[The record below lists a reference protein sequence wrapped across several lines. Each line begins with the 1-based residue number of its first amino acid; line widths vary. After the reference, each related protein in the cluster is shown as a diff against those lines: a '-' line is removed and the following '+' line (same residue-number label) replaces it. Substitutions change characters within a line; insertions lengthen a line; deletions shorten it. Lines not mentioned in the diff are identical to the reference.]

1 MFRIT
6 LLSLHPLH
14 ITQNVLLALRILRYD
29 YRDYISKIRNE
40 PKNG

>member
-6 LLSLHPLH
+6 LLSLYPLH
-14 ITQNVLLALRILRYD
+14 ITQNVLLALRIMRY
-29 YRDYISKIRNE
+29 YRDYVSKIRNE